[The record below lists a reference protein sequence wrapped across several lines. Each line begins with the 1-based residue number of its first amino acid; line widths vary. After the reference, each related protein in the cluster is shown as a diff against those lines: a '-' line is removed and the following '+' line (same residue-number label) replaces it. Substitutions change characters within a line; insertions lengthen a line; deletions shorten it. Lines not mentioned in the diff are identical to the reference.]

1 MRVSREMMHKARHY
15 RASGKSGTRAWRRY
29 ALITALVI
37 LIAFVLQLALRHLF
51 FYPLTI
57 ASDSMEPEVRSG
69 DKRYFTYPRL
79 SPPAM
84 GDVVLV
90 KPAGA
95 DVQLLCRIVAAD
107 GDKVRISDAILY
119 VNGSERRR
127 LKPRLRQAED
137 RSFTL
142 AETEVRPN
150 FVFCLNDNEQNT
162 NDSRLHGSFAR
173 SQIIGRMIK
182 PALFF

>member
-1 MRVSREMMHKARHY
+1 MLHKAKHY

-29 ALITALVI
+29 VLVTAIVIAIAL
-37 LIAFVLQLALRHLF
+37 VLQLALRHLF
-51 FYPLTI
+51 FYPLAI

-69 DKRYFTYPRL
+69 EKRYFTYPRL
-79 SPPAM
+79 SPPVT
-84 GDVVLV
+84 GDIVLV
-90 KPAGA
+90 RPAGA
-95 DVQLLCRIVAAD
+95 DIGLVCRIVAAD
-107 GDKVRISDAILY
+107 GDKVRISEGILY
-119 VNGSERRR
+119 VNGSEKRR
-127 LKPRLRQAED
+127 LKPRLRQVED
-137 RSFTL
+137 RSFAL

-173 SQIIGRMIK
+173 SQITGRLVK